1 MDPLD
6 ANFIPPPAY
15 SEEEF
20 DQKVSRATELSLELA
35 KWETPKVEID
45 EEGFPRYDPSMFEE
59 RPRVQKGKD
68 QSTTATFR
76 SSSIS
81 KRPLPNPKSAS
92 SSTDAGPSTLRQT
105 QPLHISKKSISKAE
119 EAATRDIPASYPSLK
134 YTPEDIPPY
143 AAQNIPVTPPGLQ
156 SVPGQIIEDT
166 SEDNPPYTA
175 IDPHV
180 STASSIEDAP
190 EDNPPYTAMDL
201 HVSTSSFSNQIIE
214 DTVEDNP
221 PYEHSYPAE
230 PPYDEQP
237 RLENWEEG
245 TTPRQEAIS
254 EPVPDNRP
262 QSPGFE
268 LPEHLRQGDEG
279 LTPNTATMANQML
292 NRQSQYSLPP
302 NHRGPQ
308 LSNPN
313 TATTANQMLN
323 RQSQYS
329 LPPIHHGPQSSNPN
343 TTTMSNRML
352 DTQSQYSMAPNPP
365 VHRGPQQHF
374 SLPPAPRTLSR
385 ILPSDRP
392 RSQSTIPTSPSSSLS
407 QPTAPRVVF
416 NPNVAYGKSAM
427 GGQVPQFR
435 PKPQTPQTPRYDPT
449 TFYK

>member
-6 ANFIPPPAY
+6 AEFIPPPAY

-20 DQKVSRATELSLELA
+20 DQKTSRATELSLELA

-59 RPRVQKGKD
+59 RPRAQKGKD
-68 QSTTATFR
+68 QPTTATLR

-81 KRPLPNPKSAS
+81 KRPLPNPKLAS

-119 EAATRDIPASYPSLK
+119 EAATRDIPASYSSFK

-143 AAQNIPVTPPGLQ
+143 AAQNLPVTGPGLQ
-156 SVPGQIIEDT
+156 SVPGQSIEDT
-166 SEDNPPYTA
+166 LEDNPPYTA
-175 IDPHV
+175 MDPHV

-201 HVSTSSFSNQIIE
+201 HVSNSSIPEQIIE

-221 PYEHSYPAE
+221 PYEHNHPAE

-237 RLENWEEG
+237 RLENWEEA
-245 TTPRQEAIS
+245 TTPREEAIS
-254 EPVPDNRP
+254 EPVPDNRT

-268 LPEHLRQGDEG
+268 HPEHLRQGDER
-279 LTPNTATMANQML
+279 LTPNTAIMANQMF

-313 TATTANQMLN
+313 TAT
-323 RQSQYS
+323 
-329 LPPIHHGPQSSNPN
+329 
-343 TTTMSNRML
+343 MSNQML

-416 NPNVAYGKSAM
+416 NPNVAYGKNAM
-427 GGQVPQFR
+427 GGQVPQLH